1 MEEKV
6 IKRVSL
12 YFNQSNRRDKFI
24 YENLQE
30 DGRPSELI
38 KRLLEGYFK
47 NKSISKELT
56 EEATEKEIVDIS
68 GAEGAMDF

>member
-1 MEEKV
+1 MEEKIV
-6 IKRVSL
+6 KRVSL
-12 YFNQSNRRDKFI
+12 YFNQSNKRDKFI
-24 YENLQE
+24 YEHLQE

-47 NKSISKELT
+47 NMSIKKELI
-56 EEATEKEIVDIS
+56 EEIAPEDIIDIA